1 MKKISK
7 NKKGFTLVEMV
18 IVIAIILILASVVI
32 FSVSKFINA
41 AESAKG
47 SIGEHNDEI
56 DKVVANE
63 DIDQFFVDD

>member
-32 FSVSKFINA
+32 FSVTKFINA
-41 AESAKG
+41 AKSAEE
-47 SIGEHNDEI
+47 SIGEHNDGIEE
-56 DKVVANE
+56 VVNDPLINE
-63 DIDQFFVDD
+63 YFS

>member
-32 FSVSKFINA
+32 FSVTKFINA
-41 AESAKG
+41 SKSAQA
-47 SIGEHNDEI
+47 SVSEHNKGIEE
-56 DKVVANE
+56 VANDP
-63 DIDQFFVDD
+63 DIAQFFQE

>member
-32 FSVSKFINA
+32 FSVTKFINA
-41 AESAKG
+41 AKSAQA
-47 SIGEHNDEI
+47 SVSEHNAGIDE
-56 DKVVANE
+56 VVKDG
-63 DIDQFFVDD
+63 DIAAFFS

>member
-32 FSVSKFINA
+32 FSVTKFINA
-41 AESAKG
+41 AKSAEK
-47 SIGEHNDEI
+47 SIGEHNDGIEE
-56 DKVVANE
+56 VVDDE
-63 DIDQFFVDD
+63 DIAQFFQG

>member
-32 FSVSKFINA
+32 FSVTKFINA
-41 AESAKG
+41 AKSAKA
-47 SIGEHNDEI
+47 SVSEHNEGIEEVAGDAEI
-56 DKVVANE
+56 A
-63 DIDQFFVDD
+63 QFFQG

>member
-18 IVIAIILILASVVI
+18 IVIAIILILASVII

-41 AESAKG
+41 AKSAQG
-47 SIGEHNDEI
+47 SVSQHNSHIEE
-56 DKVVANE
+56 VAN
-63 DIDQFFVDD
+63 DPQINQFFQ